1 MQGYSFAP
9 GLLLAFDWLK
19 RPANKFVEFEFHEE
33 VVLNGLVL
41 TTYAG
46 HGLRRF
52 RVRANNDLNNPH
64 LLTAKKYPIMEDN
77 LVEKLNSSRCLK

>member
-1 MQGYSFAP
+1 M
-9 GLLLAFDWLK
+9 
-19 RPANKFVEFEFHEE
+19 EFEFHEE

-52 RVRANNDLNNPH
+52 RVRANNDLNNPY
-64 LLTAKKYPIMEDN
+64 LLTAKKYPIMANN
-77 LVEKLNSSRCLK
+77 LVRD